1 MKLIDSNGNEIL
13 KDVVL
18 WSGSHFDY
26 EHANLV
32 LKEDALKF
40 KELIVILNDRAVIMP
55 IVNNKIVNS
64 GAPADYRSIVCNVT
78 NYIQSTKTLNLMTAI
93 WTNPQNNGS
102 TTLTAI
108 YGRY

>member
-13 KDVVL
+13 NDVLL
-18 WSGSHFDY
+18 WSGSHHDY

-55 IVNNKIVNS
+55 VVNNKIINS
-64 GAPADYRSIVCNVT
+64 GVVEDYRSIACNVT
-78 NYIQSTKTLNLMTAI
+78 GYTQSTKKLNLMTAI
-93 WTNPQNNGS
+93 WTDASRNGT